1 MSRRAFVSLFMLA
14 MLAAVPAP
22 AAAQPGAFEVAI
34 GGLWMNKSP
43 LTSSNA
49 NETTP
54 GGTAFPL
61 FATSTALST
70 LTAAELQIGVHLG
83 QHLEVFGAGSF
94 GSRQLR
100 IAVTDDKENG
110 ASVTASERLEQYL
123 FTGGALWAFSQSR
136 LAPFVSAEAGQ
147 LRQLHEEKTLV
158 ESGLVYMAG
167 GGANIQFTDPRGDVG
182 VGARVHARAMLRS
195 KQFLINTE
203 RVTPAVTVLLFVRF

>member
-1 MSRRAFVSLFMLA
+1 MSRRAIIASIVLA
-14 MLAAVPAP
+14 VLGAVPAP
-22 AAAQPGAFEVAI
+22 AAAQPGAFEVAV

-43 LTSSNA
+43 LTSSRA

-61 FATSTALST
+61 FSTSTSLST

-100 IAVTDDKENG
+100 IAVTDDVENG
-110 ASVTASERLEQYL
+110 AAVTASERLQQYL
-123 FTGGALWAFSQSR
+123 FTGGALWIFSESR
-136 LAPFVSAEAGQ
+136 MAPFISAEAGQ

-167 GGANIQFTDPRGDVG
+167 GGVNIQFTDPRGDVG

-195 KQFLINTE
+195 KQFLIDTE
-203 RVTPAVTVLLFVRF
+203 RVTPAVNVSLFVRF